1 MHVAVPVSNPNAMY
15 QAGGTLG
22 SQGLAAATAS
32 LSESGMLSPPQASLH
47 RNVVSGGGSQRPTSA
62 GSAGQWITISLRF
75 LLMVV
80 KAVSHQIDTRVGLT
94 NIRNIIKVLFAI
106 V

>member
-47 RNVVSGGGSQRPTSA
+47 RNVGSGGGSQRPTSA
-62 GSAGQWITISLRF
+62 GSAGQWTTISL
-75 LLMVV
+75 
-80 KAVSHQIDTRVGLT
+80 
-94 NIRNIIKVLFAI
+94 
-106 V
+106 